1 MSVERFFVELSN
13 HPEAAKWFDQFPH
26 ILDALDRAEN
36 NESVRAIVE
45 NHHEFADMLKRFPAL
60 QKELF
65 NGLTFDEWARNDGHN
80 GHLLAQVYGDPKELP
95 NLDLYL
101 VDAVFDCRNEAINRT
116 LKSSTSDQD
125 SDLDDAD
132 DDLDDEQS
140 TDGPAPPVVDTE
152 EGLAYAPSSEPLTF
166 AEEVAFVDKI
176 REVESIDF
184 KEEDEFDVI
193 NKAKHYNLHPSG
205 VECIEL
211 AEKLSFNLGN
221 AFKYVF
227 RRDDKDYH
235 YQDLRKAEYYLK
247 REIDRLTALLD
258 MSPSSHSI
266 LLHPNLTRAD
276 ERKVR
281 RIVAVETSSVA
292 RQFYTSLFSNAV
304 LGKLSDLSTLHRAL
318 GSLSHL
324 IQAASISGE

>member
-13 HPEAAKWFDQFPH
+13 HPEAAKWFDQYPH
-26 ILDALDRAEN
+26 ILDALERAEN
-36 NESVRAIVE
+36 NEAVRAIVDSQ
-45 NHHEFADMLKRFPAL
+45 HEFADMLKRFPAL

-80 GHLLAQVYGDPKELP
+80 GHLLATVYGNPKELP
-95 NLDLYL
+95 NLDAYL
-101 VDAVFDCRNEAINRT
+101 VDAVHDCRTEAINRT
-116 LKSSTSDQD
+116 LKSPTLSE
-125 SDLDDAD
+125 LDDD
-132 DDLDDEQS
+132 DDDGFDDEES
-140 TDGPAPPVVDTE
+140 TDGSALPVVDTE

-184 KEEDEFDVI
+184 KEDEEFDVI
-193 NKAKHYNLHPSG
+193 NKAKHYNTHPSG

-281 RIVAVETSSVA
+281 RICAMETNSVV

-304 LGKLSDLSTLHRAL
+304 LGKVSDLSTLHRAL
-318 GSLSHL
+318 GSLWHL
-324 IQAASISGE
+324 IQAASLPAA